1 MRAQVEAVK
10 SGAVPAPKRRES
22 RMEKEKRLEE
32 ENSAS
37 NALER
42 LSMMVAVRVG
52 ENVGIQFGETQPSEQ
67 VHLTRGSAYGE
78 DGHPV
83 LTEKELPRKGYF
95 ELNNKSKE
103 FCCVKVLRKGGDQKF
118 EVPRPSYL
126 AGRYR
131 FFSLFHLTLLFRF
144 SWLSSHAIFLFICI
158 HC

>member
-10 SGAVPAPKRRES
+10 TGAAVAAPKRRES
-22 RMEKEKRLEE
+22 RMEREKRLEE
-32 ENSAS
+32 ENSTT

-52 ENVGIQFGETQPSEQ
+52 ENVGVQFADTHPSEQ

-78 DGHPV
+78 DGHPT
-83 LTEKELPRKGYF
+83 LTEKDLPLTGYF

-103 FCCVKVLRKGGDQKF
+103 FCCVKVLRKGGDQRF

-126 AGRYR
+126 AGL
-131 FFSLFHLTLLFRF
+131 FFMLFQ
-144 SWLSSHAIFLFICI
+144 IDKY
-158 HC
+158 

>member
-10 SGAVPAPKRRES
+10 SGAIPAPKRRES

-83 LTEKELPRKGYF
+83 LTEKELPRKGGRVGI
-95 ELNNKSKE
+95 KSSRSPGPLISQ
-103 FCCVKVLRKGGDQKF
+103 VGIV
-118 EVPRPSYL
+118 
-126 AGRYR
+126 
-131 FFSLFHLTLLFRF
+131 FFHF
-144 SWLSSHAIFLFICI
+144 FI
-158 HC
+158 